1 MPLPP
6 YTHFLFFSCI
16 LSILYVLLL
25 MFPSLPSDT
34 GFISTWETRLR
45 ARTCLMEPL
54 VPCVCWGIA
63 LVPDCEGQWFSLLA
77 QPGFAS
83 PVLIYM
89 NSFASPLI
97 WKWDQV
103 LNFIYFSGMLNNNQ
117 WLFFFF
123 LRGSRFPDW
132 MLIQPAF
139 HEDLVRKSHLAQLFQ
154 NAVCK
159 EGH

>member
-25 MFPSLPSDT
+25 TFPSLPSDT

-103 LNFIYFSGMLNNNQ
+103 LNFIYFSGMLNNKQ

-123 LRGSRFPDW
+123 EGVSFSRLNADPTCIPWGLSKKITLGS
-132 MLIQPAF
+132 
-139 HEDLVRKSHLAQLFQ
+139 
-154 NAVCK
+154 AVSECCL
-159 EGH
+159 